1 MASGRAQG
9 GPSRARDIH
18 AQRGL
23 APLATSFQTNPSFRG
38 AGLLR
43 ALPGP
48 TPAHEVPLEQSF
60 MPISAIC
67 RVLHCEVSDQL
78 VVEQVCEWMEIYP
91 E

>member
-1 MASGRAQG
+1 
-9 GPSRARDIH
+9 
-18 AQRGL
+18 
-23 APLATSFQTNPSFRG
+23 
-38 AGLLR
+38 
-43 ALPGP
+43 
-48 TPAHEVPLEQSF
+48 